1 MTWVRTFRYYLIL
14 ALVGAWAFPVTL
26 AQVNSL
32 NITSNPPEKLLSAR
46 TVVLYNYRLTNDE
59 LKEFQRGF
67 QRIGIDAV
75 AYFPEDVVLAG
86 KDAALA
92 YASYFIERNITY
104 VLFLDK
110 GVSGYQFTVA
120 AFNQKPTF
128 VDGSAPA
135 WRVNNPK
142 INELLGEV
150 LSVSWQ
156 SQKKANYLV
165 NDFPETDIKVEAIR
179 GRRQEFY
186 AIDLKVDYLAV
197 PKFGDEAMDKA
208 LEDFFVANYPLRYK
222 VVEAGSDEKELRS
235 KGFLYVLA
243 YVHTRGEAAKQVLDY
258 DLSKGEKNYAS
269 ITYRDDQLQLKILPK
284 DEVIYKFYFRHI
296 DNGNVFLGT
305 KWDAD
310 TNWLDALRNHVLGFK
325 QEAKIN

>member
-1 MTWVRTFRYYLIL
+1 MTWVRTFRFYLIL
-14 ALVGAWAFPVTL
+14 ALVGVWAFPVTL

-46 TVVLYNYRLTNDE
+46 TVALYNYRLTNDE

-75 AYFPEDVVLAG
+75 AYFPEDVVYAG

-92 YASYFIERNITY
+92 YAAYFTERNISY

-110 GVSGYQFTVA
+110 GVSGYQFTVT
-120 AFNQKPTF
+120 AFNQKPTL
-128 VDGSAPA
+128 VDGTTPA
-135 WRVNNPK
+135 WRVNNQK

-150 LSVSWQ
+150 LRVSWQ

-186 AIDLKVDYLAV
+186 AIDLKVDNLAV

-208 LEDFFVANYPLRYK
+208 LEEFFVANYPLRYK
-222 VVEAGSDEKELRS
+222 VVEAGADEKDLRS

-269 ITYRDDQLQLKILPK
+269 ITYPDGQLQLKILPK

>member
-1 MTWVRTFRYYLIL
+1 MTWVRSLGFYSIL
-14 ALVGAWAFPVTL
+14 ALLGACVSPATS

-32 NITSNPPEKLLSAR
+32 SISSNPPEKLLSAR

-92 YASYFIERNITY
+92 YATYFTERNISY

-110 GVSGYQFTVA
+110 GVSGYQFTVT
-120 AFNQKPTF
+120 AFNQKPTL
-128 VDGSAPA
+128 VDGTQPA
-135 WRVNNPK
+135 WRVSNPK

-165 NDFPETDIKVEAIR
+165 NDFPETDIKVDPIR

-186 AIDLKVDYLAV
+186 AIDLKVDNLAV
-197 PKFGDEAMDKA
+197 PKFGDAAMDKA
-208 LEDFFVANYPLRYK
+208 LEEFFAANYPLRYQL
-222 VVEAGSDEKELRS
+222 VDAGSDEQELRR

-243 YVHTRGEAAKQVLDY
+243 FVHTRGEAAKQVLDY

-269 ITYRDDQLQLKILPK
+269 ITYRDGQLQLKVLAK